1 MLHIEF
7 PFCIQLILLF
17 KSNREVGWAVDP
29 GAPVA
34 PRPNMSVVTTVW
46 GNMTPGTQAPLS
58 RHPTPAPGYDMPMY
72 HRPNVGQ
79 IRPGTPTTPYNT
91 GQQPGFYRQTSHPS
105 GPG

>member
-1 MLHIEF
+1 
-7 PFCIQLILLF
+7 
-17 KSNREVGWAVDP
+17 VGWAVDP

-46 GNMTPGTQAPLS
+46 GNMTPGTQAPLA